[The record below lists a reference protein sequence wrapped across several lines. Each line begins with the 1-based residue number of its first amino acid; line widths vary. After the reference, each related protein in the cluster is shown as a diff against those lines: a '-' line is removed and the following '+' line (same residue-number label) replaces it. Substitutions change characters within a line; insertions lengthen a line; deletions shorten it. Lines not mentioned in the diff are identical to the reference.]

1 MNAVCILANNMD
13 FFKHQAENYLP
24 ECDILVCNET
34 RIGNKIDEIKTLLPR
49 AIIIDSQDV
58 VKEFSK
64 ICDTPFLHS
73 YTMGMNILLQWYVFK
88 HYNYDKVL
96 FTEEDVL
103 FTPDIMN
110 IFNEDHNLFCV
121 WTFSA
126 CCTNYDKLKDLKKE
140 YVDEFDKIFNLN
152 FTSENFGYIWK
163 NTHIASGQRL
173 YIRDKF
179 DIDTYIKYLI
189 AFYSSKVFEACWDRR
204 KSHRSYYLDERFE
217 GFYAYKLGYL
227 NGDIWK
233 YTYLELRKP
242 EKVDFNKY
250 KKIKT
255 CGGIWH
261 NAAMSHKYKWYENL
275 KNYGLID

>member
-13 FFKHQAENYLP
+13 FFKHQVENYLP

-34 RIGNKIDEIKTLLPR
+34 RIGNKIDEIKTLMPK

-110 IFNEDHNLFCV
+110 I
-121 WTFSA
+121 
-126 CCTNYDKLKDLKKE
+126 
-140 YVDEFDKIFNLN
+140 
-152 FTSENFGYIWK
+152 
-163 NTHIASGQRL
+163 
-173 YIRDKF
+173 
-179 DIDTYIKYLI
+179 
-189 AFYSSKVFEACWDRR
+189 
-204 KSHRSYYLDERFE
+204 
-217 GFYAYKLGYL
+217 
-227 NGDIWK
+227 
-233 YTYLELRKP
+233 
-242 EKVDFNKY
+242 
-250 KKIKT
+250 
-255 CGGIWH
+255 
-261 NAAMSHKYKWYENL
+261 
-275 KNYGLID
+275 